1 MQALSVHR
9 PAVMLDAL
17 HTIMFVLP
25 CELSNPNGLPTSA
38 VASNSKGTASVEHLQ
53 LSRHQQACGLLS
65 CWRLLKTDLVLC
77 HSHCAQPPAAQQ
89 WRCAEQAPARKKI
102 LHRLPACN
110 TTNNATQKMNHPAF
124 DIATLEPTNM
134 LNPDKCVIALCT
146 YATYV

>member
-1 MQALSVHR
+1 MQALSV
-9 PAVMLDAL
+9 PQTSPQKSVLQVMLDAL

-65 CWRLLKTDLVLC
+65 CWRLIKTDPVLC

-89 WRCAEQAPARKKI
+89 WRAALNRHLRGKKHYTDY
-102 LHRLPACN
+102 LHAIRQTMQHQKR
-110 TTNNATQKMNHPAF
+110 TTPHLT
-124 DIATLEPTNM
+124 
-134 LNPDKCVIALCT
+134 
-146 YATYV
+146 

>member
-1 MQALSVHR
+1 
-9 PAVMLDAL
+9 MLDAAS
-17 HTIMFVLP
+17 TIVFVLP
-25 CELSNPNGLPTSA
+25 CELSHPNGLA
-38 VASNSKGTASVEHLQ
+38 AAGVASNSRGTASVEHLQ

-65 CWRLLKTDLVLC
+65 CWRLIKTDPVLC

-89 WRCAEQAPARKKI
+89 WRAALNRHLRGTKT

-110 TTNNATQKMNHPAF
+110 TTNNATPKTNHPAF

-134 LNPDKCVIALCT
+134 LNPNKCVIALCT